1 MREEIT
7 TSTDST
13 GEDAALVR
21 AFQRGDRA
29 AFDRLVLKHKDKLFN
44 MCYWFLGDY
53 QEANEA
59 AQDTFI
65 KVYRSLNR
73 FRLESAFFTWFYRI
87 AVNTCRNRL
96 ESSAYKQRKASVSLN
111 NPGTPNEDH
120 PALQIADETPTPMAD
135 LERKERRTL
144 VRKAIDSLPTDQR
157 AVVTLRDIE
166 GLSYDEIAHVTGLN
180 LGTVKSRLARARLD
194 LRNKLRGA
202 LENGLSQD

>member
-1 MREEIT
+1 M
-7 TSTDST
+7 
-13 GEDAALVR
+13 VR
-21 AFQRGDRA
+21 AFQGGDKA
-29 AFDRLVLKHKDKLFN
+29 AFDRLVLKHKDRLFN

-53 QEANEA
+53 QEASEA

-65 KVYRSLNR
+65 KVYRSLSK

-96 ESSAYKQRKASVSLN
+96 ESSAYKQRKAVVSLN
-111 NPGTPNEDH
+111 NPGGANDDH
-120 PALQIADETPTPMAD
+120 GALQIADETQTPMAD
-135 LERKERRTL
+135 LERKERWTL
-144 VRKAIDSLPTDQR
+144 IRKAIDSLPPDQR
-157 AVVTLRDIE
+157 VVVTLRDIE

-202 LENGLSQD
+202 LQNGLCQD

>member
-1 MREEIT
+1 M
-7 TSTDST
+7 
-13 GEDAALVR
+13 VR
-21 AFQRGDRA
+21 AFQGGDRA
-29 AFDRLVLKHKDKLFN
+29 AFDRLVLKHKDRLFN

-65 KVYRSLNR
+65 KVYRSLSK

-87 AVNTCRNRL
+87 AVNTCRNRV
-96 ESSAYKQRKASVSLN
+96 ESSAYKQRKAVVSLN
-111 NPGTPNEDH
+111 NPGGANDH
-120 PALQIADETPTPMAD
+120 HGALQVADETQTPMAD

-144 VRKAIDSLPTDQR
+144 VRKAIDSLPPDQR
-157 AVVTLRDIE
+157 VVVTLRDIE

-194 LRNKLRGA
+194 LRTKLRGA
-202 LENGLSQD
+202 LQNGLCQD